1 MNSTWACSSRSAQR
15 LSSSAFCA
23 TCTPGRPAEHKP
35 LWGSEQPSTCWSQ
48 RFEWNWEISA
58 PPPAVLSPMITDA
71 ASRAASFPYNS
82 LNPHLIR
89 PSTAPQPLPCPPFI
103 LLLLRH
109 TFLRPLVSDP
119 TCRNPREFSLR
130 WARKIRGGGR
140 TGQGGEGTFV
150 FYFFM
155 LTNIYFML
163 HEVAGVY
170 LAGSNLGREERNVKI
185 SRNLLEAPPN
195 QR

>member
-1 MNSTWACSSRSAQR
+1 MLITALRMKLGNFGAPASCSLAHDHRCRFSRR
-15 LSSSAFCA
+15 LL
-23 TCTPGRPAEHKP
+23 P
-35 LWGSEQPSTCWSQ
+35 LQ
-48 RFEWNWEISA
+48 F
-58 PPPAVLSPMITDA
+58 
-71 ASRAASFPYNS
+71 
-82 LNPHLIR
+82 
-89 PSTAPQPLPCPPFI
+89 PQPPLNSSFNGAAAFALPPFYFIVITSYFLTTPRLRPDLSESPRI
-103 LLLLRH
+103 LLAMG
-109 TFLRPLVSDP
+109 PQD
-119 TCRNPREFSLR
+119 
-130 WARKIRGGGR
+130 KGGGR